1 MPPLVPI
8 SGGSTSSQNLPKT
21 PLSQRQMLEAVK
33 GGSSL
38 LKAQTPSTPV
48 SSSSTPSTIAPAIP
62 AAPTVDPLQE
72 MMANEKQQNKP
83 LPEPSSILPPS
94 TFHEIINGPSVQKK
108 ETEGSTTDKDDKTA
122 PSGGESENNK
132 ESDAEDN
139 EKAKKVNPV

>member
-1 MPPLVPI
+1 MNFNKVFQFQLPPRSISMPPLVPI
-8 SGGSTSSQNLPKT
+8 SGSTSSPNLPKT

-83 LPEPSSILPPS
+83 LPGTYFENL
-94 TFHEIINGPSVQKK
+94 NYSV
-108 ETEGSTTDKDDKTA
+108 EGGLI
-122 PSGGESENNK
+122 SGSVFTLK
-132 ESDAEDN
+132 SLS
-139 EKAKKVNPV
+139 

>member
-8 SGGSTSSQNLPKT
+8 TGGSTSSPNLPKT

-48 SSSSTPSTIAPAIP
+48 SSSSTPVAPVIP
-62 AAPTVDPLQE
+62 AVPSVDPLQE

-83 LPEPSSILPPS
+83 LPG
-94 TFHEIINGPSVQKK
+94 TYFEI
-108 ETEGSTTDKDDKTA
+108 
-122 PSGGESENNK
+122 
-132 ESDAEDN
+132 
-139 EKAKKVNPV
+139 

>member
-8 SGGSTSSQNLPKT
+8 SGSTSSPNLPKT

-48 SSSSTPSTIAPAIP
+48 SSSLTP
-62 AAPTVDPLQE
+62 AAPVIPAVPSVDPLQE

-83 LPEPSSILPPS
+83 LPGTYFKNLE
-94 TFHEIINGPSVQKK
+94 KK
-108 ETEGSTTDKDDKTA
+108 CC
-122 PSGGESENNK
+122 
-132 ESDAEDN
+132 
-139 EKAKKVNPV
+139 